1 MSESE
6 VPTPAAGTGAP
17 VRVVLIDDD
26 PLVRA
31 GLRLLLG
38 GDHLQIV
45 GEGEDGRHAER
56 IVAETQPDVVLMDV
70 RMPGMDGVTATRRLT
85 DSGASARVIVLT
97 TFDADDMVVDAL
109 RAGAAGFLLKDTPPA
124 DLVAAVGRA
133 ARGEPVLSPSV
144 AAQLI
149 ARVRD
154 REEPEVVPA
163 SDEAR
168 ALFAELTER
177 EQDVARGVARGLSNA
192 EIAAELYLGVPTV
205 KTHVGRVFNKL
216 GVANRVHVA
225 RVVQDAGELD

>member
-1 MSESE
+1 MSNVE
-6 VPTPAAGTGAP
+6 VPMPAAGTGAP

-38 GDHLQIV
+38 GEHLQIV

-133 ARGEPVLSPSV
+133 ASPCCRRRSRPSSSPACATGRSRRSSRRATRRASSSPS
-144 AAQLI
+144 
-149 ARVRD
+149 
-154 REEPEVVPA
+154 
-163 SDEAR
+163 
-168 ALFAELTER
+168 
-177 EQDVARGVARGLSNA
+177 
-192 EIAAELYLGVPTV
+192 
-205 KTHVGRVFNKL
+205 
-216 GVANRVHVA
+216 
-225 RVVQDAGELD
+225 

>member
-1 MSESE
+1 
-6 VPTPAAGTGAP
+6 
-17 VRVVLIDDD
+17 
-26 PLVRA
+26 
-31 GLRLLLG
+31 
-38 GDHLQIV
+38 
-45 GEGEDGRHAER
+45 
-56 IVAETQPDVVLMDV
+56 MDV

-168 ALFAELTER
+168 ELFAELTER